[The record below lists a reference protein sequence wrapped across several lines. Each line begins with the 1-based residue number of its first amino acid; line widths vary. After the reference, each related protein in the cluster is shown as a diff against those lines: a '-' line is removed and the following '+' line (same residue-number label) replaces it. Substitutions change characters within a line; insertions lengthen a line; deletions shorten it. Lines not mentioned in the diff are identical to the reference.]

1 MAQVIKNFVI
11 YVVIENVLAALY
23 HLYRFLNGRFGKRV
37 LRQPY
42 KKIWQVVMWNLFI
55 YLFSTKVVFPI
66 LEWWQGVVN
75 YMNYVVWG

>member
-1 MAQVIKNFVI
+1 MAQVIKDFVI

-42 KKIWQVVMWNLFI
+42 KKIWQVVMWTLFI

>member
-42 KKIWQVVMWNLFI
+42 KRIWQWIAWTTFVVLF
-55 YLFSTKVVFPI
+55 FKFVMFPI
-66 LEWWQGVVN
+66 IEWWTGVVHFL
-75 YMNYVVWG
+75 NYVIWG